1 MALVVALRHKHGSL
15 EKRSEREEIT
25 SSSTE
30 QPYTGSV
37 LDALGSLT
45 MHNAQS
51 AFYPLSGAGKT
62 ADNRQKG
69 GATSRWSLP
78 LRGRGTD
85 RYKTPPGDKRASSNH
100 ILLTSQVCRCPLKSK
115 VRIKQYINYSIITF
129 LSRAACFM
137 KLTS

>member
-45 MHNAQS
+45 MHNAQ
-51 AFYPLSGAGKT
+51 
-62 ADNRQKG
+62 
-69 GATSRWSLP
+69 
-78 LRGRGTD
+78 
-85 RYKTPPGDKRASSNH
+85 
-100 ILLTSQVCRCPLKSK
+100 
-115 VRIKQYINYSIITF
+115 
-129 LSRAACFM
+129 
-137 KLTS
+137 